1 MPRFDTLDGWLQWQ
15 ESLHPRTIDL
25 GLERATRVFG
35 KLKTDKS
42 APLTITVAGT
52 NGKGSC
58 IAFLE
63 AIYRAQGYRV
73 GSYTSPHLLRYNER
87 IRINGQPVSEALICQ
102 SFERID
108 EARQQ
113 TTLSY
118 FEFSTLAA
126 LDIFARADLDIQL
139 LEVGLGGR
147 LDAVN
152 IIDTDLAVV
161 TTICIDH
168 VDWLGETREAI
179 GREKAGIFRP
189 ATPVVVGDREPP
201 QSLLEVARNIHAPLH
216 RIGVDFDYQRLKND
230 WVWQFNAQQKE
241 SLPLPALPGEH
252 QLGNASTVIT
262 AVEVLKPRIP
272 VSDSAIRQGLQQAS
286 LPGRFQFIEGEIPIL
301 LDVAHNPQAVKTLKT
316 YIQQSFGQTTI
327 HAVFSMMQDKDI
339 IQVVDIIKDQVT
351 DWTLAP
357 LNNPRAASEDV
368 MLEHFRQ
375 CQVKSVSA
383 GFNHFAEAFE
393 HAQSHAKP
401 GDLILVFGSFFLVSE
416 FLSYY
421 QAGNVTSRR

>member
-1 MPRFDTLDGWLQWQ
+1 MPRFETLDGWLQWQ

-25 GLERATRVFG
+25 GLERATRVFS
-35 KLKTDKS
+35 KLKTGKQT
-42 APLTITVAGT
+42 PLTITVAGT

-63 AIYRAQGYRV
+63 AVYRAQGYRV
-73 GSYTSPHLLRYNER
+73 GCYTSPHLLHYNER
-87 IRINGQPVSEALICQ
+87 IRIDGQPVSDALICQ

-126 LDIFARADLDIQL
+126 LDIFAHAGLDIQL

-152 IIDTDLAVV
+152 IIDTDLAIV

-179 GREKAGIFRP
+179 GREKAGIFRH

-201 QSLLEVARNIHAPLH
+201 QSLLEAASDIEAPLS
-216 RIGVDFDYQRLKND
+216 RIGVDFDYQLD
-230 WVWQFNAQQKE
+230 DDEWQWQFNARQKK

-252 QLGNASTVIT
+252 QLGNASTVLT
-262 AVEVLKPRIP
+262 AVEILQARIP
-272 VSDSAIRQGLQQAS
+272 VSDSAIRQGLKQAR
-286 LPGRFQFIEGEIPIL
+286 LPGRFQSIAADRPVL
-301 LDVAHNPQAVKTLKT
+301 LDVAHNPQAVKALKI
-316 YIQQSFGQTTI
+316 YLQQNFRQSAI
-327 HAVFSMMQDKDI
+327 HAVFSMMRDKDI
-339 IQVVDIIKDQVT
+339 AQVIDIIKDQVT

-357 LNNPRAASEDV
+357 LNNPRAASEEV

-375 CQVKSVSA
+375 CQVQSVSS
-383 GFNHFAEAFE
+383 GFSHFAEAFE
-393 HAQSHAKP
+393 QARSRAKS

-416 FLSYY
+416 FLSYH
-421 QAGNVTSRR
+421 QTRFV